1 MKITLT
7 RIDRDPG
14 KIVKFTG
21 IPTGILVSRST
32 LFDVVDMMQ
41 KLKEY

>member
-14 KIVKFTG
+14 KIPVPVKIVKFTG
-21 IPTGILVSRST
+21 IPTGILVFRST
-32 LFDVVDMMQ
+32 LFDVVDMM
-41 KLKEY
+41 